1 MQLQEAF
8 DIIDAQIYKLNK
20 EIQALQLARD
30 QLTLKFTPELTQI
43 GDLRKE
49 LETKS
54 IELSKIIAE
63 KIAPPE
69 IIP

>member
-30 QLTLKFTPELTQI
+30 QLTLKFTPELTRI

-63 KIAPPE
+63 KTAPPE
-69 IIP
+69 ITP